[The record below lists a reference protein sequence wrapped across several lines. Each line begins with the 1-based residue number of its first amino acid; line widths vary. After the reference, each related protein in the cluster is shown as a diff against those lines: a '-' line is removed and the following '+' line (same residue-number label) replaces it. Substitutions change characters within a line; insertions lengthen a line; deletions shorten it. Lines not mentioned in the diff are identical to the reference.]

1 MLRMQEMTF
10 PKFQKFSGG
19 LREYSLRPPPFMRG
33 ILATHVA
40 FSHCYPPHGKILKK
54 GPETKYLKTLHPIR
68 GLHLRDL
75 TLKITML
82 IALLS
87 GQRCQTIHALD
98 ISDMQVVCHPN
109 QQYVFQINKL
119 LKTSR
124 PGKHFSLLTLQA
136 YPADEQLCIFKTI
149 QVYLV
154 KTKPLRGNH
163 TQLLIS
169 YQQPHKPVTTYTIAI
184 CKVAESS
191 SGQSRN

>member
-1 MLRMQEMTF
+1 MHHSQRAARSF
-10 PKFQKFSGG
+10 VRG
-19 LREYSLRPPPFMRG
+19 LES
-33 ILATHVA
+33 A
-40 FSHCYPPHGKILKK
+40 FSELYANNNLYYSAMNTAMCALSLVIFPLEGCTFEIHPLVCRLLKGIFTKRPSSPRYHCVWDVVIELK
-54 GPETKYLKTLHPIR
+54 TKYLKTLHPIR

-98 ISDMQVVCHPN
+98 INDMQVVCHPN

-124 PGKHFSLLTLQA
+124 PGKHFSHLTLQA

-149 QVYLV
+149 
-154 KTKPLRGNH
+154 
-163 TQLLIS
+163 
-169 YQQPHKPVTTYTIAI
+169 
-184 CKVAESS
+184 
-191 SGQSRN
+191 

>member
-1 MLRMQEMTF
+1 MINDGYFFTF
-10 PKFQKFSGG
+10 C
-19 LREYSLRPPPFMRG
+19 
-33 ILATHVA
+33 A
-40 FSHCYPPHGKILKK
+40 FFPLFISNTSIVSINFGVNLDAQNAGNDISA
-54 GPETKYLKTLHPIR
+54 IQISR
-68 GLHLRDL
+68 HLRDL

-98 ISDMQVVCHPN
+98 INDMQVVCHPN

-149 QVYLV
+149 QVYLA
-154 KTKPLRGNH
+154 KTKPLRVN
-163 TQLLIS
+163 
-169 YQQPHKPVTTYTIAI
+169 
-184 CKVAESS
+184 C
-191 SGQSRN
+191 